1 MVGLPTSESRE
12 LILKKLL
19 AKEKVEGIDFKELAT
34 ITEGYSGSDLKVT
47 FLKIWRCR
55 NDIFSGYSLNLLFSS
70 FAESLCDSCLSPYQR
85 ATSERKTEGEG
96 KRPRQTNNSAKA
108 VDLPFFLQIL
118 PINSCKHNHWL
129 SLVGC
134 L

>member
-47 FLKIWRCR
+47 FLKVGRCR
-55 NDIFSGYSLNLLFSS
+55 NDIFSG
-70 FAESLCDSCLSPYQR
+70 
-85 ATSERKTEGEG
+85 
-96 KRPRQTNNSAKA
+96 
-108 VDLPFFLQIL
+108 
-118 PINSCKHNHWL
+118 
-129 SLVGC
+129 
-134 L
+134 